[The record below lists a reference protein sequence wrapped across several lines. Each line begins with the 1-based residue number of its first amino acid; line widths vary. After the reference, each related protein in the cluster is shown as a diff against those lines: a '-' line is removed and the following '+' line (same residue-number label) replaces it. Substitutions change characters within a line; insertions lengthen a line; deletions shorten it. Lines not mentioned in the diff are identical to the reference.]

1 MKFSLV
7 GGSSIAR
14 FFQTIGVDFG
24 VKQIK
29 IPDTDCI
36 VEVFLFDCPGQ
47 GVFNKLEQASQ
58 AYTQTQ
64 ENRLQRV

>member
-1 MKFSLV
+1 MPTKFSLV
-7 GGSSIAR
+7 GGPMALSVAR

-29 IPDTDCI
+29 IPATDCI
-36 VEVFLFDCPGQ
+36 VELFLFDCPGQ

-58 AYTQTQ
+58 VHTH
-64 ENRLQRV
+64 